1 MMAAILEAADWNL
14 EDAVTAWG
22 LQRASLIAQ
31 RQAQGDA
38 QAPSQQIDTSSPSYD
53 SSPSASSSSASS
65 CRPVTAASSIP
76 SPTST
81 AGKIIIRLR
90 LPQASSSSS
99 PQPPSPSP
107 SSPPP
112 QQQSRTQTIKAS
124 DNGESTKGG
133 SETSPEVEIP
143 FNDSFEQERRD
154 AVLALRLHLE
164 ERLGNTGTISP
175 AEATLLLH
183 QQHWDLTQAARSFG
197 TLERTRRGLACT
209 YDQMRSVLQGPV
221 AEVNQPTTLMQQNER
236 LAELIN
242 ITGRNDW
249 YSLRVCLQ
257 QHSWDLV
264 ATVSQWFSEGIPPEE
279 AQASV
284 APHGGVR
291 MDVNLRP
298 LPMPTR
304 DSARSASSRKGWALE
319 PEAFAT
325 EGGEDGQSSSEEEE
339 STLLKQERKRPH
351 GFMVNSTRSTAKKGM
366 RNDRLFLIEY
376 ISRGR
381 YWYNRFERQQTFKW
395 PGVGFTAEALGQD
408 HHHHPQADDKHL
420 VEFDWSNQQHLT
432 WLNNWRRQN
441 IQRAT
446 GLQIRARAQRWSPE
460 ELQFLYDL
468 SEELLQ
474 EKARRF
480 PRKTVGQ
487 LLPLMI
493 SKATK
498 EDWAKRMNEKFSGT
512 IQPGS
517 DRPRFDREETALMTQ
532 RARTRAIVD
541 RFQLRADE
549 DFFAKAARKQE
560 RAVAA
565 RGVKRPRQED
575 DSSEE
580 GVLETDSE
588 HEGGGCDD
596 EKHARNGDD
605 GEGDTSV

>member
-1 MMAAILEAADWNL
+1 MMEAILEAADWNL

-22 LQRASLIAQ
+22 LQRASLIAR
-31 RQAQGDA
+31 RQAQSDA
-38 QAPSQQIDTSSPSYD
+38 QAPSNQVDPSSSSHYSSPS
-53 SSPSASSSSASS
+53 PSSSLS
-65 CRPVTAASSIP
+65 CRPVTAASSLP
-76 SPTST
+76 SPTLT
-81 AGKIIIRLR
+81 AGKIVIRLR
-90 LPQASSSSS
+90 LPQASSSS
-99 PQPPSPSP
+99 P
-107 SSPPP
+107 SPPP
-112 QQQSRTQTIKAS
+112 QRESRTRAIKAS
-124 DNGESTKGG
+124 DNGESTKGD
-133 SETSPEVEIP
+133 SDNSPKVEIP

-154 AVLALRLHLE
+154 AVLALRLHFE
-164 ERLGNTGTISP
+164 ERLGEKGTISP

-197 TLERTRRGLACT
+197 TLQRTRRSLACT
-209 YDQMRSVLQGPV
+209 YDQMRSILQGPV
-221 AEVNQPTTLMQQNER
+221 AEVNQQTTLMQQNER

-298 LPMPTR
+298 LPMPTGE
-304 DSARSASSRKGWALE
+304 STRSASSTEGWAAE

-325 EGGEDGQSSSEEEE
+325 EGGEHGQSSSEEE
-339 STLLKQERKRPH
+339 SALFKQTRKRPH

-395 PGVGFTAEALGQD
+395 PGVGFTAEAQGHEQD
-408 HHHHPQADDKHL
+408 HHQHQPRPEDKRL

-480 PRKTVGQ
+480 PGKTVGE

-498 EDWAKRMNEKFSGT
+498 EEWAKRMNEKFSGT

-517 DRPRFDREETALMTQ
+517 DWPRFDREETALMTQ

-560 RAVAA
+560 RAAA
-565 RGVKRPRQED
+565 AAKGVKRPRKED

-588 HEGGGCDD
+588 HEEGGRDD
-596 EKHARNGDD
+596 EIHARTGCGGD
-605 GEGDTSV
+605 GKGDTTA